1 MRNPTRLPLA
11 WALAL
16 LAAATLPLQGRAQ
29 DSSKKQQIIFPEIA
43 ARTVDAAPFTV
54 GARATSG
61 LPVTVELVAGP
72 AVLEKKVLRLTGEPG
87 LVLLRA
93 TQPGDATFAPAVPTD
108 RAFEVR
114 PRPTAPVFVSGPS
127 AAVSEIGDP
136 LSLSAEARGE
146 PTPSLQWRKGGVP
159 ILGATATT
167 LSIAA
172 AALSDSG
179 VYDVVAS
186 NPSGQAVSERA
197 RVTVV
202 KRHQTIS
209 FRPSGPVS
217 PGQQVTLSA
226 TASSGLPVHYDVVS
240 GSATLSG
247 EILTSPGGTV
257 GVQASQPGDSTFD
270 AAVPAIQT
278 FVFAGLIQHVP

>member
-1 MRNPTRLPLA
+1 
-11 WALAL
+11 
-16 LAAATLPLQGRAQ
+16 
-29 DSSKKQQIIFPEIA
+29 
-43 ARTVDAAPFTV
+43 
-54 GARATSG
+54 
-61 LPVTVELVAGP
+61 VAGP
-72 AVLEKKVLRLTGEPG
+72 AALEKKVLRLTGEPG

-114 PRPTAPVFVSGPS
+114 PRPTAPVFVSEPAG
-127 AAVSEIGDP
+127 AVSEIGDP
-136 LSLSAEARGE
+136 LSLSAAARGE
-146 PTPSLQWRKGGVP
+146 PDPALQWRKGGIP
-159 ILGATATT
+159 ITGANAGT

-172 AALSDSG
+172 SALSDSG

-186 NPSGQAVSERA
+186 NPSGKAVSERA

-202 KRHQTIS
+202 KRHQSIS
-209 FRPSGPVS
+209 FRPAGPAS
-217 PGQQVTLSA
+217 AGQQVTLSA
-226 TASSGLPVHYDVVS
+226 TASSGLPVRYGIVS

-257 GVQASQPGDSTFD
+257 VVQASQPGDSTFD
-270 AAVPAIQT
+270 AAVPATQT